1 MKVFSALLFLMMFIA
16 AGAQSHEGMIALY
29 ADEAATDCD
38 AVILPTQTVN
48 LYLFYVRGDGP
59 DMGNAYEF
67 KLAKSSEGAVFGQFV
82 LPANTIHI
90 GQVEEGISVAFV
102 GSGNVGEGLD
112 LLFLGTIPVTDI
124 SETGPFTVSVVEDP
138 HARGGAGVFIT
149 LYVPLVHPMYRV
161 IGGTFVFN
169 GSCSSP
175 ENPAE
180 ITATT
185 PSNWGAIKSLYR

>member
-1 MKVFSALLFLMMFIA
+1 
-16 AGAQSHEGMIALY
+16 MIALF

-38 AVILPTQTVN
+38 AVILPSQVVN

-59 DMGNAYEF
+59 EMGNAYEF

-82 LPANTIHI
+82 LPPNTIHI

-102 GSGNVGEGLD
+102 GNANAGEGLD
-112 LLFLGTIPVTDI
+112 LMFLGTIPVVNV
-124 SETGPFTVSVVEDP
+124 SETGTFTVSVVDDP
-138 HARGGAGVFIT
+138 NARGGPGIFIT
-149 LYVPLVHPMYRV
+149 LYVPMIHPMYSV

-180 ITATT
+180 ITSTT